1 MIRHAIVAL
10 AALAAAASLAGPS
23 ARAEDERNLACF
35 GTALRGVACL
45 ADGQWRVFDRRSGH
59 LPQDR
64 VTALV
69 ACERRIVALVGG
81 AVLAF
86 DGRRWTPPLRPP
98 PRAGGARPQRLA
110 CDSFGQWW
118 LAYERELARWDGAR
132 WRFMSISAMAGED
145 SAAAAALAGA
155 TIRDVA
161 AGPGA
166 VWAVLSGGRAARL
179 AEGRWTLYRPGAGL
193 PEGAAFARVAVDEQ
207 GGAWLP
213 AGEALLQAGGID
225 ARRYPIEAGG
235 VDAVAFDSAGRLW
248 LAAGARLFAVH
259 YGRLV
264 VDRAAPFALRA
275 LAPDGAGAVW
285 LAGEF
290 GVGRFQDGAFEWR
303 QMHNADLP
311 DNDAL
316 AVAVIGAPAPLPP
329 AIESRPGAL
338 AGRLL
343 WRAGVPMGD
352 AAVAICAAAGLVLP
366 GLDAAPCDGKPLA
379 AERHTDADGRF
390 VFLDIPAG
398 NYRLAVRP
406 LKGAPWRVLP
416 IEPERLLVGQRREV
430 SLGDVIVD

>member
-1 MIRHAIVAL
+1 MIRRLAAACVAAL
-10 AALAAAASLAGPS
+10 AALPAPAAGAD
-23 ARAEDERNLACF
+23 DERNLACF
-35 GTALRGVACL
+35 GTAHRGVACL

-64 VTALV
+64 VAGLV
-69 ACERRIVALVGG
+69 ACEGRIVALVGG
-81 AVLAF
+81 AVMAF
-86 DGRRWTPPLRPP
+86 DGRRWTAPVRPP
-98 PRAGGARPQRLA
+98 ARAFGARPERLV

-118 LAYERELARWDGAR
+118 LAYEREVARWDGAE
-132 WRFMSISAMAGED
+132 WRFHGVAAMAGED
-145 SAAAAALAGA
+145 RAAAASLAGA
-155 TIRDVA
+155 TIRDLA
-161 AGPGA
+161 AGRGA
-166 VWAVLSGGRAARL
+166 LWAVLSGGRAARL
-179 AEGRWTLYRPGAGL
+179 AEGRWTLFRPGAGL

-213 AGEALLQAGGID
+213 AGETLLHAGGIE
-225 ARRYPIEAGG
+225 ARRHAIESGG
-235 VDAVAFDSAGRLW
+235 VDALAFDATGRLW

-290 GVGRFQDGAFEWR
+290 GVGRYKDGAFEWR

-311 DNDAL
+311 DNDTL
-316 AVAVIGAPAPLPP
+316 AVAVLGAPAPLP
-329 AIESRPGAL
+329 ASADQRPGAL

-343 WRAGVPMGD
+343 WPAGVPMGE
-352 AAVAICAAAGLVLP
+352 AAVAICAATGLVLP
-366 GLDAAPCDGKPLA
+366 GVDAAPCEGKPLA
-379 AERHTDADGRF
+379 AERHTDTDGRF

-406 LKGAPWRVLP
+406 LKDAPWRLVPL
-416 IEPERLLVGQRREV
+416 EPERLLVGQGREV
-430 SLGDVIVD
+430 SLGNVIVD